1 MERLLIL
8 ERIDLALEG
17 NIRTEKKEG
26 GDQRMDGEKKV
37 YGTYGEG
44 SSRKAEIIWN
54 VNKEYRK

>member
-1 MERLLIL
+1 MEKVLIL

-26 GDQRMDGEKKV
+26 GDWRMDGERKV

-44 SSRKAEIIWN
+44 ISGKGEIIWN